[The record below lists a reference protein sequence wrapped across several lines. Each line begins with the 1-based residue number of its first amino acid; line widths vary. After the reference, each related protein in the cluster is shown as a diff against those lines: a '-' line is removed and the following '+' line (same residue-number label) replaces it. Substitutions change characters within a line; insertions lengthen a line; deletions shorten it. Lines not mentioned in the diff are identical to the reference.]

1 VIKLKIR
8 VLSSKEE
15 IETLHQ
21 SEEMIH
27 LAFRPSNTDIFSM
40 VAKCPKL
47 KAVHMPTSYK
57 KTLSKSSLMFLEMQG
72 IKILEGDVWGHREVI
87 EEYSEIS
94 QHVYDKIREYKE
106 KGMSDEDLLKQM
118 RAETGLS
125 SDILSFLIRRT
136 K

>member
-1 VIKLKIR
+1 LKIR
-8 VLSSKEE
+8 VVSSKEE
-15 IETLHQ
+15 IDTLHQ

-47 KAVHMPTSYK
+47 KAIHMPTSYK
-57 KTLSKSSLMFLEMQG
+57 KTLSKSSLMFLEMQRV
-72 IKILEGDVWGHREVI
+72 KILEGDVWGHREAI

-94 QHVYDKIREYKE
+94 QHVYDRLREYKE
-106 KGMSDEDLLKQM
+106 KGIPEEDIVKQM
-118 RAETGLS
+118 RTETGLS
-125 SDILSFLIRRT
+125 PDILSFLVRRT

>member
-1 VIKLKIR
+1 LKIR
-8 VLSSKEE
+8 VVSSKEE
-15 IETLHQ
+15 METLHQ

-47 KAVHMPTSYK
+47 KAIHMPTSYK

-72 IKILEGDVWGHREVI
+72 VKILEGDVWGHREAI

-94 QHVYDKIREYKE
+94 QHVYDRIRQYKGQ
-106 KGMSDEDLLKQM
+106 GMSDEDIVKQM
-118 RAETGLS
+118 RTETGLS
-125 SDILSFLIRRT
+125 PDILSFLIRRI

>member
-1 VIKLKIR
+1 MKIR
-8 VLSSKEE
+8 VVSSKEE
-15 IETLHQ
+15 METLHQ

-40 VAKCPKL
+40 VEKCPKL
-47 KAVHMPTSYK
+47 KAIHMPTSYK

-72 IKILEGDVWGHREVI
+72 VRILEGDVWGHREAI

-94 QHVYDKIREYKE
+94 QHVYDRIRQYKGQ
-106 KGMSDEDLLKQM
+106 GMSDEDIVKQM
-118 RAETGLS
+118 RTETGLS
-125 SDILSFLIRRT
+125 PDILSFLIRRI

>member
-1 VIKLKIR
+1 MKIR
-8 VLSSKEE
+8 VVSSKEE

-40 VAKCPKL
+40 IAKCPKL
-47 KAVHMPTSYK
+47 KAIHMPTSYK
-57 KTLSKSSLMFLEMQG
+57 KTLSKSSHMFLEMQG
-72 IKILEGDVWGHREVI
+72 VKILEGDLWGNREAI

-94 QHVYDKIREYKE
+94 QHVYDSIGEYRQ
-106 KGMSDEDLLKQM
+106 KGMSDEDMLTQM
-118 RAETGLS
+118 RTETGLS
-125 SDILSFLIRRT
+125 PDILSFLINRT

>member
-1 VIKLKIR
+1 M
-8 VLSSKEE
+8 
-15 IETLHQ
+15 ETLHQ

-40 VAKCPKL
+40 VEKCPKL
-47 KAVHMPTSYK
+47 KAIHMPTSYK

-72 IKILEGDVWGHREVI
+72 VKILEGDVWGHREAI

-94 QHVYDKIREYKE
+94 QHVYDRIRQYKGQ
-106 KGMSDEDLLKQM
+106 GMSDEDIVKQM
-118 RAETGLS
+118 RTETGLS
-125 SDILSFLIRRT
+125 PDILSFLIRRI

>member
-1 VIKLKIR
+1 MKIR
-8 VLSSKEE
+8 VVSSKEE
-15 IETLHQ
+15 IDTLHQ

-47 KAVHMPTSYK
+47 KAIHMPTSYK
-57 KTLSKSSLMFLEMQG
+57 KTLSKSSLMFLEMQRV
-72 IKILEGDVWGHREVI
+72 KILEGDVWGHREAI

-94 QHVYDKIREYKE
+94 QHVYDRLREYKE
-106 KGMSDEDLLKQM
+106 KGIPEEDIVKQM
-118 RAETGLS
+118 RTETGLS
-125 SDILSFLIRRT
+125 PDILSFLVRRT

>member
-1 VIKLKIR
+1 MKIR
-8 VLSSKEE
+8 VESSKEE
-15 IETLHQ
+15 METLHQ

-47 KAVHMPTSYK
+47 KAIHMPTSYK

-72 IKILEGDVWGHREVI
+72 VKILEGDVWGHREAI

-94 QHVYDKIREYKE
+94 QHVYDRIRQYKGQ
-106 KGMSDEDLLKQM
+106 GMSDEDIVIQM
-118 RAETGLS
+118 RTETGLS
-125 SDILSFLIRRT
+125 PDILSFLIRRI

>member
-1 VIKLKIR
+1 MKIR
-8 VLSSKEE
+8 VVSSKEE
-15 IETLHQ
+15 METLHQ

-47 KAVHMPTSYK
+47 KAIYMPTSYK

-72 IKILEGDVWGHREVI
+72 VKILEGDVWGHREAI

-94 QHVYDKIREYKE
+94 QHVYDRIRQYKGQ
-106 KGMSDEDLLKQM
+106 GMSDEDIVKQM
-118 RAETGLS
+118 RTETGLS
-125 SDILSFLIRRT
+125 PDILSFLIRRI

>member
-1 VIKLKIR
+1 LKIR
-8 VLSSKEE
+8 VVSSKEE
-15 IETLHQ
+15 METLHQ

-47 KAVHMPTSYK
+47 KAIHMPTSYK

-72 IKILEGDVWGHREVI
+72 VKILEGDVWGHREAI

-94 QHVYDKIREYKE
+94 QHVYDRIRQYKGQ
-106 KGMSDEDLLKQM
+106 GMSDEDIVIQM
-118 RAETGLS
+118 RTETGLS
-125 SDILSFLIRRT
+125 PDILSFLIRRI

>member
-1 VIKLKIR
+1 MKIR
-8 VLSSKEE
+8 VVSSKEE
-15 IETLHQ
+15 IDTLHQ

-47 KAVHMPTSYK
+47 KAIHMPTSYK

-72 IKILEGDVWGHREVI
+72 VKILEGDVWGHREAI

-94 QHVYDKIREYKE
+94 QHVYDRLREYKE
-106 KGMSDEDLLKQM
+106 KGMPEEDIVKQM
-118 RAETGLS
+118 RTETGLS
-125 SDILSFLIRRT
+125 PDILSFLVRRT

>member
-1 VIKLKIR
+1 LKIR
-8 VLSSKEE
+8 VVSSKEE
-15 IETLHQ
+15 IDTLHQ

-47 KAVHMPTSYK
+47 KAIHMPTSYK

-72 IKILEGDVWGHREVI
+72 VKILEGDVWGHREAI

-94 QHVYDKIREYKE
+94 QHVYDRLREYKE
-106 KGMSDEDLLKQM
+106 KGIPEEDIVKQM
-118 RAETGLS
+118 RTETGLS
-125 SDILSFLIRRT
+125 PDILSFLVRRT

>member
-1 VIKLKIR
+1 LKIR
-8 VLSSKEE
+8 VVSSKEE

-40 VAKCPKL
+40 IAKCPKL
-47 KAVHMPTSYK
+47 KAIHMPTSYN

-72 IKILEGDVWGHREVI
+72 VKILEGDLWGHREAI

-94 QHVYDKIREYKE
+94 QHVYDSIGEYRQ
-106 KGMSDEDLLKQM
+106 KGMSDEDILTQM
-118 RAETGLS
+118 KTETGLS
-125 SDILSFLIRRT
+125 LDILSFLINRT

>member
-1 VIKLKIR
+1 LKIR
-8 VLSSKEE
+8 VVSSKEE
-15 IETLHQ
+15 IDTLHQ

-40 VAKCPKL
+40 VSKCPKL
-47 KAVHMPTSYK
+47 KAIHMPTSYK

-72 IKILEGDVWGHREVI
+72 VKILEGDVWGHREAI

-94 QHVYDKIREYKE
+94 QHVYDRIREYKE
-106 KGMSDEDLLKQM
+106 KGMPDEDIVTQM
-118 RAETGLS
+118 RTETGLS
-125 SDILSFLIRRT
+125 PDILSFLIRRI

>member
-1 VIKLKIR
+1 MKIR

-40 VAKCPKL
+40 IAKCPKL
-47 KAVHMPTSYK
+47 KAIHMPTSYK
-57 KTLSKSSLMFLEMQG
+57 KTLSKSSLMFLEMQDV
-72 IKILEGDVWGHREVI
+72 KILEGDLWGHREAI
-87 EEYSEIS
+87 EEYSEVS
-94 QHVYDKIREYKE
+94 QHIYDKILEYRQ

-118 RAETGLS
+118 RTEAGLS
-125 SDILSFLIRRT
+125 SDILSFLIQRT

>member
-1 VIKLKIR
+1 MKIR
-8 VLSSKEE
+8 VVSSKEE

-40 VAKCPKL
+40 IAKCPKL
-47 KAVHMPTSYK
+47 KAIHMPTSYN

-72 IKILEGDVWGHREVI
+72 VKILEGDLWGHREAI

-94 QHVYDKIREYKE
+94 QHVYDSIGEYRQ
-106 KGMSDEDLLKQM
+106 KGMSDEDILTQM
-118 RAETGLS
+118 KTETGLS
-125 SDILSFLIRRT
+125 LDILSFLINRT

>member
-1 VIKLKIR
+1 MKIR
-8 VLSSKEE
+8 VVSSKEE
-15 IETLHQ
+15 METLHQ

-47 KAVHMPTSYK
+47 KAIHMPTSYK

-72 IKILEGDVWGHREVI
+72 VKILEGDVWGHREAI

-94 QHVYDKIREYKE
+94 QHVYDRIRQYKGQ
-106 KGMSDEDLLKQM
+106 GMSDEDIVIQM
-118 RAETGLS
+118 RTETGLS
-125 SDILSFLIRRT
+125 PDILSFLIRRI